1 MRREG
6 GACPRR
12 RVQRRPGT
20 SGCASHSATTTP
32 MLPWSFCSCSPVG
45 WRWAPSCWSSAC
57 PQSPEIP
64 WKRETS
70 SKPVSAQCSPDWS
83 MKVAHPLYNFIWEQ
97 DKAGSRCCLC
107 CSSSHRRGSPVVN
120 AQIWVS
126 FSALPHVL
134 RMTFVKLFNCSVLGR
149 FGCKMGEC
157 LFSTTPYLACL
168 IPNKFCS
175 SISL

>member
-1 MRREG
+1 MKVEHVLGEG
-6 GACPRR
+6 FSAALAPRAVPPTLPQPHQCCRGRSAHVPPWDGDGLLPAGA
-12 RVQRRPGT
+12 Q
-20 SGCASHSATTTP
+20 
-32 MLPWSFCSCSPVG
+32 
-45 WRWAPSCWSSAC
+45 PSCL
-57 PQSPEIP
+57 QSPEIP

-168 IPNKFCS
+168 IPNKFYS